1 MSKYNYFTHSLLIT
15 GLLMLMLHL
24 VYSHAQILDSLN
36 PDSHSFLRSVLFSVA
51 YSFMTIIV
59 IALLQ
64 NEVAN
69 RWFAV
74 ADAVAV
80 FIYYASPIY
89 TNFDFLILVK
99 SLFYS
104 GLTGINTYMLG
115 SLSLKYFS
123 QIKEVVNAEIESLKQ
138 KLDSLK
144 IAFEESE
151 KAKVSFI
158 KEVDSLRK
166 EALRQSNLNDTLRLE
181 LEQMKLFKAD
191 ALKWRLANAR
201 KKKDNDFE
209 VDVLQKQLNEIE
221 K

>member
-1 MSKYNYFTHSLLIT
+1 MSKFNYITQSLLIAA
-15 GLLMLMLHL
+15 LVMLMLHL
-24 VYSHAQILDSLN
+24 VYLHAQILDSMN
-36 PDSHSFLRSVLFSVA
+36 PDSHSFIRSILFSIA
-51 YSFMTIIV
+51 YSFMTIII

-74 ADAVAV
+74 ADASAI
-80 FIYYASPIY
+80 FIFYAFPVY
-89 TNFDFLILVK
+89 HNFDLLILIK

-104 GLTGINTYMLG
+104 FLTGIGTYMLG

-123 QIKEVVNAEIESLKQ
+123 QIKEVVNAEIESLKS

-151 KAKVSFI
+151 KAKDTFI

-166 EALRQSNLNDTLRLE
+166 EALRQSNLNDTLKIE

-209 VDVLQKQLNEIE
+209 IDELEKQLNKIS